1 MNKQELRK
9 LYREKRQL
17 LSDEEVEKR
26 SAAVSN
32 SFFKNIDLSTIE
44 NIHIFLPISHHKEFD
59 TFILINEIWN
69 RHPSIQLMV
78 PKVEGENLKTHIYD
92 FDTVLEKNGLGI
104 PEPKD
109 SPEVLNDEIDL
120 VIIPLLAFD
129 KKGNRIGYGKGYYDK
144 FLSTCRADV
153 IKVGLSFF
161 EAEDSLPTDTFDVP
175 LNFCVT
181 PNKFYSF

>member
-17 LSDEEVEKR
+17 LSEEEVEKT
-26 SAAVSN
+26 STEVAH
-32 SFFKNIDLSTIE
+32 SFFKNIDLSNIE
-44 NIHIFLPISHHKEFD
+44 NVHLFLPISHHKEFN
-59 TFILINEIWN
+59 TFIIVNEIWKK
-69 RHPSIQLMV
+69 HPSIQLLV
-78 PKVEGENLKTHIYD
+78 PKVEGDSLKTHIYE
-92 FDTVLEKNGLGI
+92 FDTVLEKNALGI

-109 SPEVLNDEIDL
+109 SPEVLHDEIDL
-120 VIIPLLAFD
+120 VIIPLLTFD

-144 FLSTCRADV
+144 FLSSCRADV

-161 EAEDSLPTDTFDVP
+161 EPEEALPTDPFDVP

-181 PNKFYSF
+181 PNKFYTF